1 MLRPRREVA
10 TALLIISVLEATRAF
25 SQRPAQRL
33 ISQHPAAALRSQAC
47 EEPLGDG
54 LLITRFML
62 RYGNMAGAGTSV
74 EVDIRMCL
82 SCGGISKGES
92 ITLKLPGFSR
102 RNVGSLSDAM
112 FAQPLA
118 TEGINAEF
126 FNSAI
131 WHEGTSTLKFLC
143 SEQTRNGKRYIFN
156 VPLRSGL
163 TLPANGVR
171 LPSVPPAP
179 DDISYYTDSCNG
191 GPREPQPLSESD
203 FEPVGFFVKSSID
216 FSPRAAGETSQISI
230 SLTPAML
237 IQSQELISVA
247 LPRFRCQAKSPCDL
261 KSFQSELRLLSNT
274 TATFTAQSEWIDSNN
289 LDGGDV
295 TGTLSM
301 RLDHPVNAGDT
312 AVIIISKGTGL
323 NISTLGVNVNDQTLT
338 GM

>member
-1 MLRPRREVA
+1 MLRRRREVA
-10 TALLIISVLEATRAF
+10 SALLIISVLEAARAL

-33 ISQHPAAALRSQAC
+33 ISRHPAAALRSRVC
-47 EEPLGDG
+47 DNPLDG
-54 LLITRFML
+54 SVITRFML

-74 EVDIRMCL
+74 EVDIRICL

-92 ITLKLPGFSR
+92 IMLKLPGFSR
-102 RNVGSLSDAM
+102 RNVGSVSDAM

-126 FNSAI
+126 FNSSI
-131 WHEGTSTLKFLC
+131 WHKGTSTLQFLC
-143 SEQTRNGKRYIFN
+143 SVQTRNGKRYIFN
-156 VPLRSGL
+156 VPLSSGL
-163 TLPANGVR
+163 TLPAHGVR
-171 LPSVPPAP
+171 FPSVPPAP
-179 DDISYYTDSCNG
+179 DDIFYYTDSCNG
-191 GPREPQPLSESD
+191 GPREPEPVSKSD
-203 FEPVGFFVKSSID
+203 FQPVGFFVGSSID

-247 LPRFRCQAKSPCDL
+247 LPRFRCQAKAPCDL
-261 KSFQSELRLLSNT
+261 QPFKSELRLLSNK
-274 TATFTAQSEWIDSNN
+274 TATFTALSEWTDGNILDS
-289 LDGGDV
+289 GDV
-295 TGTLSM
+295 PGTLSM
-301 RLDHPVNAGDT
+301 RLNHPVNAGDT